1 MAQLFS
7 TGARNALLDGGWG
20 PLFDGGNGRIAIY
33 NGTDPTDPNAAI
45 SGTLL
50 ATATM
55 PSDVFAAAASGVI
68 TANAITGDS
77 SADATGT
84 ANFAVLYR
92 STDTALGSAAGTSD
106 RRVILTNV
114 TVTGGGGELTLDTTS
129 IVATAPVN
137 ITSWTITWPASA

>member
-1 MAQLFS
+1 MQLFS
-7 TGARNALLDGGWG
+7 TGARNALNDNGWG

-33 NGTDPTDPNAAI
+33 AGTDPTDANDAI

-50 ATATM
+50 ATLTM
-55 PSDVFAAAASGVI
+55 PSDVFPASSGGVL

-84 ANFAVLYR
+84 AAFAVLYR

-106 RRVILTNV
+106 RRIILTNV
-114 TVTGGGGELTLDTTS
+114 TASGGGGELTLDTTS
-129 IVATAPVN
+129 IIATAPVSL
-137 ITSWTITWPASA
+137 TGWTITWPASA